1 MKITRIIPILCL
13 LLLVGCGGK
22 GETQV
27 FTILNDQ
34 IVSQNKCNENNTQ
47 LTDLMSKE
55 TEIYNHIIEKGT
67 DSFDDIKGFVEE
79 GQQNV
84 ENSKQL
90 LSEYDLCIRGALV
103 DQNKLIKEKDKV
115 KDSTALQEATML
127 IEQYTIYESS
137 LVDYVESLIRLNEAQ
152 AQFFNQLNES
162 TDIQQMEA
170 LVTNINT
177 AIDEANIAS
186 ETHHDALIAFN
197 ELYSNYYETYIQ

>member
-47 LTDLMSKE
+47 LTDLMAKE

-152 AQFFNQLNES
+152 AQFYNQLNES

>member
-47 LTDLMSKE
+47 LTDLMAKE
-55 TEIYNHIIEKGT
+55 TEIYNRIIEKGT

-127 IEQYTIYESS
+127 IEQFTIYESS

-152 AQFFNQLNES
+152 AQFYNQLNES

>member
-47 LTDLMSKE
+47 LTDLMAKE
-55 TEIYNHIIEKGT
+55 TEIYNRIIEKGT

-152 AQFFNQLNES
+152 AQFYNQLNES

-186 ETHHDALIAFN
+186 ETHHDELIAFN

>member
-1 MKITRIIPILCL
+1 MANKLDIDMIEAERILDM
-13 LLLVGCGGK
+13 
-22 GETQV
+22 T
-27 FTILNDQ
+27 
-34 IVSQNKCNENNTQ
+34 SNNSSSHSAW
-47 LTDLMSKE
+47 LTFMYPRL
-55 TEIYNHIIEKGT
+55 YLA
-67 DSFDDIKGFVEE
+67 
-79 GQQNV
+79 
-84 ENSKQL
+84 KQL

-152 AQFFNQLNES
+152 AQFYNQLNES

>member
-1 MKITRIIPILCL
+1 
-13 LLLVGCGGK
+13 
-22 GETQV
+22 
-27 FTILNDQ
+27 
-34 IVSQNKCNENNTQ
+34 
-47 LTDLMSKE
+47 
-55 TEIYNHIIEKGT
+55 
-67 DSFDDIKGFVEE
+67 
-79 GQQNV
+79 
-84 ENSKQL
+84 
-90 LSEYDLCIRGALV
+90 
-103 DQNKLIKEKDKV
+103 V

-152 AQFFNQLNES
+152 AQFYNQLNES